1 MSKPLF
7 TDAELSAHEKA
18 LAKLQKESRKPGSDF
33 SSYWRERQNLE
44 KAHEL
49 EMVKR
54 AQARETE
61 YLNALIILVGSKGHE
76 YVPFVHAFKS
86 SDEKLIKDKTKEY
99 DTPETRR
106 SLFTVLC
113 ALTEIPHNWATS
125 AFVRFL
131 RGNGKQRGAKYHGA
145 GLFAVEYGWKG
156 EEVVAICKP
165 ITSDQDLYS
174 KVVMSY
180 TDLTEVEN
188 EIREKNPD
196 YEESSTDLRFASCAR
211 RDVAFLKKL
220 CGILESRG
228 LGPIPTPTVKE
239 PSGPRVPKVF
249 KPGDVIR
256 KATLRDLPLPAHV
269 RIPVE
274 RLPSGMSLFDAKPE
288 NWSDS
293 TIDQVVLRLGNAGRY
308 HCASIGADPKKA
320 HEERVF
326 GNDKGFLDGATYI
339 GPWTGTTVKEPLTI
353 KFQFRKPE
361 KKKKAA

>member
-1 MSKPLF
+1 MAKPLF
-7 TDAELSAHEKA
+7 TEAELSAHEKA
-18 LAKLQKESRKPGSDF
+18 LDKLQNESRKPGSDF
-33 SSYWRERQNLE
+33 SAYWRERTNLE

-54 AQARETE
+54 AQARETD
-61 YLNALIILVGSKGHE
+61 YLNALTILVGSKGHE
-76 YVPFVHAFKS
+76 YVPFYQAFAS
-86 SDEKLIKDKTKEY
+86 SDAKTIMDKVNER

-106 SLFTVLC
+106 SLFTILT
-113 ALTEIPHNWATS
+113 ALTEIPHSWATS

-156 EEVVAICKP
+156 DEVTAVCKP
-165 ITSDQDLYS
+165 IMNERDMYS

-180 TDLTEVEN
+180 TDLTEVEA
-188 EIREKNPD
+188 EMAEKDPD
-196 YEESSTDLRFASCAR
+196 YEEASTDLRFASCAR
-211 RDVAFLKKL
+211 WDVAFLKKL

-228 LGPIPTPTVKE
+228 LAPIPTPTVKE

-256 KATLRDLPLPAHV
+256 RATLRDLPLPAHV

-274 RLPSGMSLFDAKPE
+274 RLPSGMAWIEAKPE
-288 NWSDS
+288 NWTDS

-308 HCASIGADPKKA
+308 RYASIGSDPNKA
-320 HEERVF
+320 HEEGIF
-326 GNDKGFLDGATYI
+326 GNDKGFLDGATYV
-339 GPWTGTTVKEPLTI
+339 GPWAGKTVKDPLVI

-361 KKKKAA
+361 KGKK